1 MTKKD
6 YSHLIISFIFILTAA
21 ASAFSQVKDSI
32 DIPKL
37 LNEVKIRSDENRRKV
52 NAETIN
58 HTYKARRILRE
69 VDKKSQIKET
79 SQLYE
84 MYFPVKCPVKKCRI
98 VYVLL
103 EKDGKPLSADKIEKS
118 RAAASERIQDWEADK
133 KARELAAEPPPTKLV
148 WMKFGYYV
156 RQPDSKIYKTVVWLD
171 GQEILEKCEFFAP
184 TRETINGR
192 EAIGLSFRPRA
203 DAVFP
208 RETEYMPQ
216 AEGKIWIDAAD
227 KVLIQTA
234 VWPKG
239 TNFKE
244 TTSNYLLEHAA
255 LALDLT
261 RTAEGVWFDRFGRIN
276 ALAYPKLFAEMKS
289 DYILENFD
297 YHRFNTEIENVEID
311 EPGKKN

>member
-1 MTKKD
+1 MTKKVF
-6 YSHLIISFIFILTAA
+6 SHLIISFICVLAA
-21 ASAFSQVKDSI
+21 TVSVFSQVKDSI

-37 LNEVKIRSDENRRKV
+37 LSEVKIKSDENRRKV
-52 NAETIN
+52 NAETLN
-58 HTYKARRILRE
+58 YTYKARQILRE
-69 VDKKSQIKET
+69 VDKQSRIKET

-84 MYFPVKCPVKKCRI
+84 MYFPTKCPIKKCRI

-103 EKDGKPLSADKIEKS
+103 EKNGKPLTADKIEKS
-118 RAAASERIQDWEADK
+118 RAKASEKLQNLEADK
-133 KARELAAEPPPTKLV
+133 KARELSAEPPPSRLV

-156 RQPDSKIYKTVVWLD
+156 RSPDSEIYKIVVWLD

-192 EAIGLSFRPRA
+192 ETIGLSFRPRT
-203 DAVFP
+203 DAVFT

-234 VWPKG
+234 VWQKG
-239 TNFKE
+239 TDFKE
-244 TTSNYLLEHAA
+244 TTSSYLLEHAA
-255 LALDLT
+255 LARDMT
-261 RTAEGVWFDRFGRIN
+261 RTAEGIWFDRFGRIN

-289 DYILENFD
+289 DYILEFSD
-297 YHRFNTEIENVEID
+297 YHRFDTEIENFEID
-311 EPGKKN
+311 VPDRKQ